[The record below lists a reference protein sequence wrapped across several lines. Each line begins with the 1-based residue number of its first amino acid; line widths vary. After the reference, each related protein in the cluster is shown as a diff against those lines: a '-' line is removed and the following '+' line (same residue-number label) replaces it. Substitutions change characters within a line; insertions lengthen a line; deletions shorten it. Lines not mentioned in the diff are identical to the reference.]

1 MGYEEAP
8 ATKMIATHCACC
20 ARPLLDSV
28 SVEIGMGPHCRAKH
42 GLSGK
47 LAPKGIGDN
56 ERIKANRIVHQIAC
70 GLDAATLA
78 GALAE
83 LRDMGFT
90 LLAATLEDAR
100 VAVSVL
106 GRDIATLEVRAPF
119 NEAALPA
126 WRGVPG
132 QRWDKEAKARTIPA
146 TQAARAALW
155 ALLRRHYPGQLM
167 KTEKGLVQI
176 PVTG

>member
-1 MGYEEAP
+1 MGYEDAP
-8 ATKMIATHCACC
+8 ATKMIATHCASC

-28 SVEIGMGPHCRAKH
+28 SVEIGMGPDCRRKH

-56 ERIKANRIVHQIAC
+56 ERVKANRIVHQIAC
-70 GLDAATLA
+70 GLDAQTLV

-83 LRDMGFT
+83 LREMGFS
-90 LLAATLEDAR
+90 LLAAALEDAR
-100 VAVSVL
+100 VSVSVL
-106 GRDIATLEVRAPF
+106 GHDAAHLEVRAPF
-119 NEAALPA
+119 NADALAA
-126 WRGVPG
+126 WRTVPG
-132 QRWDKEAKARTIPA
+132 SRWNGEIKARTVPA
-146 TQAARAALW
+146 TQQARAALW